1 MWILLAPFFIY
12 GNSLRDAIDQLFS
25 FIIQISEKKKELLL
39 ELRES
44 KRFSNL
50 LLSGYRNEL
59 DDLENLG
66 QFSAD
71 MIQISDSL
79 YFISYS
85 GTDGT
90 IMGQKKRIFNFLI
103 HLEEKYYL
111 FIICTKT
118 RIFLAILQ
126 GNLQLYYFSL

>member
-59 DDLENLG
+59 DDLENPG

-90 IMGQKKRIFNFLI
+90 IIGQKKRIFNFPI
-103 HLEEKYYL
+103 NLEEKYYL
-111 FIICTKT
+111 FIINRTV
-118 RIFLAILQ
+118 
-126 GNLQLYYFSL
+126 FSKLKIWSQK

>member
-1 MWILLAPFFIY
+1 MAMWILLAPFFIY

-25 FIIQISEKKKELLL
+25 FIIQILEKKKELLL

-59 DDLENLG
+59 DDLENPG

-90 IMGQKKRIFNFLI
+90 IIGQKKRIFNFHI
-103 HLEEKYYL
+103 YLEEKYYL
-111 FIICTKT
+111 FIINRTV
-118 RIFLAILQ
+118 
-126 GNLQLYYFSL
+126 FSKLKIWSQK

>member
-1 MWILLAPFFIY
+1 MVMWILLAPFFIY

-25 FIIQISEKKKELLL
+25 FIIQILEKKKELLL

-59 DDLENLG
+59 DDLENPG

-90 IMGQKKRIFNFLI
+90 IIGQKKGFS
-103 HLEEKYYL
+103 
-111 FIICTKT
+111 
-118 RIFLAILQ
+118 IFLYI
-126 GNLQLYYFSL
+126 

>member
-1 MWILLAPFFIY
+1 MVMWILLAPFFIY
-12 GNSLRDAIDQLFS
+12 GNSLQDAIDQLFS
-25 FIIQISEKKKELLL
+25 FIIQILEKKKELLL

-59 DDLENLG
+59 DDLENPG

-90 IMGQKKRIFNFLI
+90 IIGQKKVFS
-103 HLEEKYYL
+103 
-111 FIICTKT
+111 
-118 RIFLAILQ
+118 IFLYIYKKNISYL
-126 GNLQLYYFSL
+126 

>member
-1 MWILLAPFFIY
+1 MDFIILKEFAPFFIY

-59 DDLENLG
+59 DDLENPG

-71 MIQISDSL
+71 MIQISDFL

-90 IMGQKKRIFNFLI
+90 IIGRKKSFQFSYIFRRKI
-103 HLEEKYYL
+103 
-111 FIICTKT
+111 
-118 RIFLAILQ
+118 LAIY
-126 GNLQLYYFSL
+126 NN

>member
-1 MWILLAPFFIY
+1 M
-12 GNSLRDAIDQLFS
+12 
-25 FIIQISEKKKELLL
+25 L

-90 IMGQKKRIFNFLI
+90 IMGQKKRIFNFHM

-111 FIICTKT
+111 FIINRTV
-118 RIFLAILQ
+118 
-126 GNLQLYYFSL
+126 FSKLKIWSQK

>member
-1 MWILLAPFFIY
+1 MVMWILLAPFFIY

-111 FIICTKT
+111 FIINRTV
-118 RIFLAILQ
+118 
-126 GNLQLYYFSL
+126 FSKLKIWSQK

>member
-1 MWILLAPFFIY
+1 MAMWILLAPFFIY
-12 GNSLRDAIDQLFS
+12 GNSLRGAIDQLFS

-111 FIICTKT
+111 FIINRTV
-118 RIFLAILQ
+118 
-126 GNLQLYYFSL
+126 FSKLKIWSQK

>member
-12 GNSLRDAIDQLFS
+12 GNSIRDAIDQLFS

-90 IMGQKKRIFNFLI
+90 IVGQKKRIFNFLI

-111 FIICTKT
+111 FIINRTV
-118 RIFLAILQ
+118 
-126 GNLQLYYFSL
+126 FSKLKIWSQK

>member
-1 MWILLAPFFIY
+1 MAMWILLAPFFIY

-59 DDLENLG
+59 DDSENLG

-111 FIICTKT
+111 FIINRTV
-118 RIFLAILQ
+118 
-126 GNLQLYYFSL
+126 FSKLKIWSQK

>member
-1 MWILLAPFFIY
+1 MAMWILLAPFFIY

-103 HLEEKYYL
+103 HLEEIYYL
-111 FIICTKT
+111 FIINRTV
-118 RIFLAILQ
+118 
-126 GNLQLYYFSL
+126 FSKLKIWSQK

>member
-1 MWILLAPFFIY
+1 MVMWILLAPFFIY

-111 FIICTKT
+111 FITNRT
-118 RIFLAILQ
+118 V
-126 GNLQLYYFSL
+126 FSKLKIWSQK

>member
-1 MWILLAPFFIY
+1 MAMWILLAPFFIY

-85 GTDGT
+85 GTYVT

-111 FIICTKT
+111 FIINRTV
-118 RIFLAILQ
+118 
-126 GNLQLYYFSL
+126 FSKLKIWSQK

>member
-1 MWILLAPFFIY
+1 MVMWILLAPFFIY

-44 KRFSNL
+44 KQFSNL

-59 DDLENLG
+59 DD
-66 QFSAD
+66 
-71 MIQISDSL
+71 
-79 YFISYS
+79 FISYS

-90 IMGQKKRIFNFLI
+90 IIGQKK
-103 HLEEKYYL
+103 
-111 FIICTKT
+111 
-118 RIFLAILQ
+118 
-126 GNLQLYYFSL
+126 

>member
-1 MWILLAPFFIY
+1 MVMWILLAPFFIY
-12 GNSLRDAIDQLFS
+12 GNSLQDAIDQLFS
-25 FIIQISEKKKELLL
+25 FIIQILEKKKELLL

-59 DDLENLG
+59 DDLENPG

-85 GTDGT
+85 GTDGP
-90 IMGQKKRIFNFLI
+90 IIDQKKGFS
-103 HLEEKYYL
+103 
-111 FIICTKT
+111 
-118 RIFLAILQ
+118 IFLYIYKKNISYL
-126 GNLQLYYFSL
+126 

>member
-1 MWILLAPFFIY
+1 MAMWILLAPFFIY

-111 FIICTKT
+111 FIINRTV
-118 RIFLAILQ
+118 
-126 GNLQLYYFSL
+126 FSKLKIWSHK

>member
-1 MWILLAPFFIY
+1 MDFISTILHLWKFPSGCNRSAVFLHHSNF
-12 GNSLRDAIDQLFS
+12 GK
-25 FIIQISEKKKELLL
+25 EKELLL

-59 DDLENLG
+59 DDLENPG

-90 IMGQKKRIFNFLI
+90 IIGQKKGFS
-103 HLEEKYYL
+103 
-111 FIICTKT
+111 
-118 RIFLAILQ
+118 IFLYIYKKNISYL
-126 GNLQLYYFSL
+126 

>member
-1 MWILLAPFFIY
+1 MVMWILLAPFFIY

-44 KRFSNL
+44 KQFSNL

-59 DDLENLG
+59 DDLENPG

-111 FIICTKT
+111 FIINRTV
-118 RIFLAILQ
+118 
-126 GNLQLYYFSL
+126 FSKLKIWSQK

>member
-59 DDLENLG
+59 DDLENPG

-90 IMGQKKRIFNFLI
+90 IIGQKKRIFNFPI
-103 HLEEKYYL
+103 YLEEKYYL
-111 FIICTKT
+111 FIINRTV
-118 RIFLAILQ
+118 
-126 GNLQLYYFSL
+126 FSKLKIWSQK

>member
-1 MWILLAPFFIY
+1 MAMWILLAPFFIY

-44 KRFSNL
+44 KRFLNL

-111 FIICTKT
+111 FIINRTV
-118 RIFLAILQ
+118 
-126 GNLQLYYFSL
+126 FSKLKIWSQK

>member
-1 MWILLAPFFIY
+1 MAMWILLAPFFIY

-59 DDLENLG
+59 DDLENPG

-90 IMGQKKRIFNFLI
+90 IIGQKKRIFNFPM

-111 FIICTKT
+111 FIIT
-118 RIFLAILQ
+118 RTV
-126 GNLQLYYFSL
+126 FSKLKIWSQK

>member
-1 MWILLAPFFIY
+1 MAMWILLAPFFIY

-50 LLSGYRNEL
+50 LLSGYRYEL

-111 FIICTKT
+111 FIINRTV
-118 RIFLAILQ
+118 
-126 GNLQLYYFSL
+126 FSKLKIWSQK

>member
-1 MWILLAPFFIY
+1 MAMWILLAPFFIY

-111 FIICTKT
+111 FIINRTV
-118 RIFLAILQ
+118 
-126 GNLQLYYFSL
+126 FSKLKIWSQK

>member
-1 MWILLAPFFIY
+1 MAMWILLAPFFIY

-90 IMGQKKRIFNFLI
+90 IMGQKKRIFNFHM

-111 FIICTKT
+111 FIINRTV
-118 RIFLAILQ
+118 
-126 GNLQLYYFSL
+126 FSKLKIWSQK

>member
-1 MWILLAPFFIY
+1 MVMWILLAPFFIY
-12 GNSLRDAIDQLFS
+12 GNSLQDAIDQLFS
-25 FIIQISEKKKELLL
+25 FIIQILEKKKELLL

-50 LLSGYRNEL
+50 LLSGYRNVL
-59 DDLENLG
+59 DDLENPG

-90 IMGQKKRIFNFLI
+90 IIGQKKGFS
-103 HLEEKYYL
+103 
-111 FIICTKT
+111 
-118 RIFLAILQ
+118 IFLYIYKKNISYL
-126 GNLQLYYFSL
+126 

>member
-1 MWILLAPFFIY
+1 MAMWILLAPFFIY

-90 IMGQKKRIFNFLI
+90 IMGQKKMIFNFLI

-111 FIICTKT
+111 FIINRTV
-118 RIFLAILQ
+118 
-126 GNLQLYYFSL
+126 FSKLKIWSQK

>member
-1 MWILLAPFFIY
+1 M
-12 GNSLRDAIDQLFS
+12 
-25 FIIQISEKKKELLL
+25 L

-59 DDLENLG
+59 DDLENPG

-71 MIQISDSL
+71 MIQISDFL

-90 IMGQKKRIFNFLI
+90 IVGRKKIFNFHI
-103 HLEEKYYL
+103 YLEEKY
-111 FIICTKT
+111 
-118 RIFLAILQ
+118 
-126 GNLQLYYFSL
+126 